1 MQYTFHVLVSL
12 YMPPA
17 INYKVQNWL
26 LVCAIG
32 TLCYFKICMS
42 TCLMLLVYIHADLIT
57 SDSANLY
64 FMLIYSNIA
73 E

>member
-1 MQYTFHVLVSL
+1 MLFQNLYE
-12 YMPPA
+12 YMPNA
-17 INYKVQNWL
+17 ISIYV
-26 LVCAIG
+26 
-32 TLCYFKICMS
+32 
-42 TCLMLLVYIHADLIT
+42 HADLIT